1 MNADLQE
8 FVETVCDAM
17 TVRVGHSS
25 AAGRIAEH
33 VRISPRLERAVTPGQ
48 LPGCSFLA
56 EAVRLAQSAE
66 DPVIARI
73 ARMIEAQS
81 PRLPWML
88 RTGLPGAAEDFPLR
102 HANAMFVGDNGLET
116 SDVTV
121 GVTIM
126 GPNTV
131 YTDHSH
137 PPEETYLVLSPGEW
151 RQNAGPWREPGVGGV
166 VYNPPGIIHSM
177 RAGNEPLL
185 AVWLLR
191 PADPAS
197 AAS

>member
-1 MNADLQE
+1 MNADLHE
-8 FVETVCDAM
+8 FVETVCDA
-17 TVRVGHSS
+17 VALRAGHSS
-25 AAGRIAEH
+25 AAGRVAAQ
-33 VRISPRLERAVTPGQ
+33 VRVAPRRERAVTPSQ
-48 LPGCSFLA
+48 LPGCAFVA
-56 EAVRLAQSAE
+56 DAVRQAKSAE

-73 ARMIEAQS
+73 AGMIDAQS
-81 PRLPWML
+81 PRLRWML
-88 RTGLPGAAEDFPLR
+88 RTGLPGAAGDFPLR

-131 YTDHSH
+131 YADHSH

-151 RQNAGPWREPGVGGV
+151 RQNTGPWREPGVGGV
-166 VYNPPGIIHSM
+166 VYNPPGIVHSM
-177 RAGNEPLL
+177 RSGSHPLL

-197 AAS
+197 GAS